1 MYACMYVSMHA
12 CMHACRGVL
21 HAECGCGV
29 QSPAESTSSSFRRG
43 LEKKKKEGGEG
54 RDTKKG
60 ANGVEGGRRLG

>member
-1 MYACMYVSMHA
+1 MHACMHVA
-12 CMHACRGVL
+12 CMHACRGHAGVL

-43 LEKKKKEGGEG
+43 PEKKKKEGEEG

-60 ANGVEGGRRLG
+60 ANGVGGGG